1 MEQSI
6 KMDDLGVAL
15 FEETPIA
22 PMHRILYWTYPPFAG
37 NFHWNFHFFWGGN
50 RTGYITKHTVGGRNP
65 EPVDRWCIL
74 LCIVFRPCKVVQDFL
89 HPQYHQC

>member
-6 KMDDLGVAL
+6 KMDDLGGAL

-50 RTGYITKHTVGGRNP
+50 RIGIELDISLNILWVEEILNQLIGG
-65 EPVDRWCIL
+65 VSYY
-74 LCIVFRPCKVVQDFL
+74 V
-89 HPQYHQC
+89 

>member
-37 NFHWNFHFFWGGN
+37 NFHWNFHFFWGG
-50 RTGYITKHTVGGRNP
+50 I
-65 EPVDRWCIL
+65 EL
-74 LCIVFRPCKVVQDFL
+74 E
-89 HPQYHQC
+89 